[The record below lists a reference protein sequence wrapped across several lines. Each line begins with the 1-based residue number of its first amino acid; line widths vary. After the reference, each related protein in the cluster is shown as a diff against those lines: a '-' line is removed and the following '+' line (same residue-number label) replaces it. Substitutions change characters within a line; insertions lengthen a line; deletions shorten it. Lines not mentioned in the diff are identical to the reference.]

1 MRRLAEAR
9 TEGAAK
15 IIVCAKLFEKP
26 ATLKRNLSAI
36 KFRDV
41 AISPPNQ
48 FSAMFN
54 KDYNQSVADM
64 IAGKKDINT
73 ALRDLQDEV
82 QKQIDAAP

>member
-1 MRRLAEAR
+1 
-9 TEGAAK
+9 
-15 IIVCAKLFEKP
+15 
-26 ATLKRNLSAI
+26 
-36 KFRDV
+36 
-41 AISPPNQ
+41 
-48 FSAMFN
+48 MFN